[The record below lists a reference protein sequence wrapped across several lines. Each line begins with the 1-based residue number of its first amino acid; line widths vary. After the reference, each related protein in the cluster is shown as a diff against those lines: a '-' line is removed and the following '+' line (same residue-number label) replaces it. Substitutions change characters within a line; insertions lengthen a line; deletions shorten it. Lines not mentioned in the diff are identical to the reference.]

1 MVGFATQS
9 GNSPHPGRAAASRA
23 FPACACAACVGVARA
38 RESGF
43 STESATAGLPDMAA
57 RTPDA
62 RWSFRAAGWTATA
75 Q

>member
-9 GNSPHPGRAAASRA
+9 GDSPHPGRAAATRA
-23 FPACACAACVGVARA
+23 FPADVGLARA
-38 RESGF
+38 RESGI
-43 STESATAGLPDMAA
+43 SAESATAGLSDMAV
-57 RTPDA
+57 RTADA